1 MFFLK
6 DLKAFALEKLKQK
19 LKSLWMSDSFLE
31 CIQEVY
37 TSTYE
42 HDHAMR
48 SVVVNAAA
56 NHVHELVSKRAFQDL
71 LRDGGD
77 FVVDYFKEL
86 ELKVD
91 LIDI

>member
-1 MFFLK
+1 
-6 DLKAFALEKLKQK
+6 
-19 LKSLWMSDSFLE
+19 
-31 CIQEVY
+31 
-37 TSTYE
+37 
-42 HDHAMR
+42 MR

-56 NHVHELVSKRAFQDL
+56 NYVHELVFKRAFQDL

-91 LIDI
+91 LIGI